1 MERQIGATSLRQQL
15 TDVIHEIKEE
25 GVTYVVET
33 FGRPQVAIVDLAQ
46 YRHFQQYREQRR
58 AMFQELMDAAAINA
72 QQNAHLT
79 EADILALIETAREEV
94 WQENQAS
101 TGETG

>member
-15 TDVIHEIKEE
+15 TDVIHEIKEQ

-46 YRHFQQYREQRR
+46 YRHFQQYQGRRE
-58 AMFQELMDAAAINA
+58 AMFRELMDAAAVNA
-72 QQNAHLT
+72 QHNAHLS

-94 WQENQAS
+94 WQES
-101 TGETG
+101 H